1 MKIGIVGVGL
11 LGSSLAVALK
21 NKLQRDIEIVA
32 FSSESTLAKAR
43 EMNVFSEFHSYNE
56 ITTAIDGLDIL
67 FLCSPIKI
75 ILEHIKTISTA
86 KTLSKKLIITDVGST
101 KRLIMETAEQSLS
114 NRKDMIFIGG
124 HPMAGNEFRGIDA
137 NDKSLYENAIY
148 VLTPMPQTED
158 EHVSKLLE
166 IVKNVGA
173 IPIILEAEKHDRAVA
188 GISHLPQMMA
198 SGLVDMISKEEHS
211 ELSKTLSA
219 GGFRDMTRIASS
231 QYRMW
236 EDIVETNKDN
246 IFDMIDSYIAELS
259 HIKKAI
265 ENKSLEGIFENARN
279 TREQIQKGKKG
290 LLLQT
295 VFEIFVR
302 IPDEPGML
310 LKISS
315 ILADEYL
322 NIKDISIQHSRE
334 QDGGQF
340 RLGFATQSDSEKA
353 VECLSRQGYFAKTIE

>member
-21 NKLQRDIEIVA
+21 NKLQNEIEIVA
-32 FSSESTLAKAR
+32 FSSESTLEKAR
-43 EMNVFSEFHSYNE
+43 AMNLFAGFHSYDE

-67 FLCSPIKI
+67 FLCSPIKV
-75 ILEHIKTISTA
+75 ILNHIEAISKAPKLNKTIV
-86 KTLSKKLIITDVGST
+86 ITDVGST
-101 KRLIMETAEQSLS
+101 KRLIMDKATKCFEGR
-114 NRKDMIFIGG
+114 NDIVFIGG
-124 HPMAGNEFRGIDA
+124 HPMAGNEFKGIDA

-158 EHVSKLLE
+158 DYVSKLLE
-166 IVKNVGA
+166 IVKHVGA
-173 IPIILEAEKHDRAVA
+173 IPMILEPEKHDRAVA

-198 SGLVDMISKEEHS
+198 SGLVDMISKEDNA

-246 IFDMIDSYIAELS
+246 INDLIDRYISELTL
-259 HIKKAI
+259 IKESIKTQ
-265 ENKSLEGIFENARN
+265 NLESIFENARN

-290 LLLQT
+290 LLQQSL
-295 VFEIFVR
+295 FEIFVR
-302 IPDEPGML
+302 IPDEPGMI
-310 LKISS
+310 LKIST
-315 ILADEYL
+315 ILAEENL

-340 RLGFATQSDSEKA
+340 RLGFATFSDSEKA
-353 VECLSRQGYFAKTIE
+353 VECLTKQGYFAKTIE

>member
-21 NKLQRDIEIVA
+21 DKLQNNIEIVA
-32 FSSESTLAKAR
+32 FSSESTLDKAR
-43 EMNVFSEFHSYNE
+43 AMNIFSGFHSYNE

-67 FLCSPIKI
+67 FLCSPIKV
-75 ILEHIKTISTA
+75 ILEHID
-86 KTLSKKLIITDVGST
+86 TLSKAQPLTKKLIITDVGST
-101 KRLIMETAEQSLS
+101 KRQIMETAERCFSKRDDL
-114 NRKDMIFIGG
+114 IFIGG

-148 VLTPMPQTED
+148 VVTPMPQTED
-158 EHVSKLLE
+158 EYVSKLIE
-166 IVKNVGA
+166 IVKYVGA
-173 IPIILEAEKHDRAVA
+173 IPIIMEPTKHDRAVA

-198 SGLVDMISKEEHS
+198 SGLVDMISKEENA
-211 ELSKTLSA
+211 ELAKTLCA

-259 HIKKAI
+259 HIKQSI
-265 ENKSLEGIFENARN
+265 QTKSLEKIFENARN

-295 VFEIFVR
+295 LFEIFVR
-302 IPDEPGML
+302 IPDEPGMI
-310 LKISS
+310 LKIST
-315 ILADEYL
+315 ILAEENL

-334 QDGGQF
+334 QEGGQF
-340 RLGFATQSDSEKA
+340 RIGFATQSDSEKA
-353 VECLSRQGYFAKTIE
+353 VNCLQAKGYYAKIIE

>member
-21 NKLQRDIEIVA
+21 NKLQNDIEIVA
-32 FSSESTLAKAR
+32 FSSESTLEKAR
-43 EMNVFSEFHSYNE
+43 AMNIFSGFHSYNE
-56 ITTAIDGLDIL
+56 IATAIDGLDIL

-75 ILEHIKTISTA
+75 ILEHIETISKA
-86 KTLSKKLIITDVGST
+86 QPLSKKLIVTDVGST
-101 KRLIMETAEQSLS
+101 KRLIMETAERCLA
-114 NRKDMIFIGG
+114 NRDDIMFIGG
-124 HPMAGNEFRGIDA
+124 HPMAGNEYQGIDA

-148 VLTPMPQTED
+148 VVTPTPQTED
-158 EHVSKLLE
+158 EYVSKL
-166 IVKNVGA
+166 IDIIKYVGA
-173 IPIILEAEKHDRAVA
+173 IPMILDPVKHDRAVA

-198 SGLVDMISKEEHS
+198 SGLVDMISKEDNA

-246 IFDMIDSYIAELS
+246 IFALLDSYISELTF
-259 HIKKAI
+259 IKESI
-265 ENKSLEGIFENARN
+265 QNKKLEPVFENARN

-290 LLLQT
+290 LLLQSL
-295 VFEIFVR
+295 FEIFVR
-302 IPDEPGML
+302 IPDEPGMI
-310 LKISS
+310 LKIST
-315 ILADEYL
+315 ILAEESL

-334 QDGGQF
+334 HDGGQF
-340 RLGFATQSDSEKA
+340 RLGFATIQDSEKA
-353 VECLSRQGYFAKTIE
+353 VACLTRQGYFAGLIE

>member
-1 MKIGIVGVGL
+1 MKVGIVGVGL

-21 NKLQRDIEIVA
+21 NKLQNNLEIVA
-32 FSSESTLAKAR
+32 FSSESTLQKAR
-43 EMNVFSEFHSYNE
+43 EMNIFAEFHSYSE

-75 ILEHIKTISTA
+75 ILEHIETISKAPTLN
-86 KTLSKKLIITDVGST
+86 KTLIITDVGST
-101 KRLIMETAEQSLS
+101 KRLIMDKAEKCLS
-114 NRKDMIFIGG
+114 GRSDMIFIGG

-148 VLTPMPQTED
+148 VVTPMPQTED
-158 EHVSKLLE
+158 EYVSKLIE
-166 IVKNVGA
+166 IIKHVGA
-173 IPIILEAEKHDRAVA
+173 IPLILEPAKHDRAVA
-188 GISHLPQMMA
+188 GISHLPQMLA
-198 SGLVDMISKEEHS
+198 SGLVDMISKEDNA

-246 IFDMIDSYIAELS
+246 INDLIDNYISELTL
-259 HIKKAI
+259 IKKSI
-265 ENKSLEGIFENARN
+265 TTKSLESIFENARN

-290 LLLQT
+290 LLQQSL
-295 VFEIFVR
+295 FEIFVR
-302 IPDEPGML
+302 IPDEPGMI
-310 LKISS
+310 LKIST
-315 ILADEYL
+315 ILAEENL

-334 QDGGQF
+334 HDGGQF
-340 RLGFATQSDSEKA
+340 RLGFATSIDGEKA
-353 VECLSRQGYFAKTIE
+353 VECLTKQGYFAKMIE